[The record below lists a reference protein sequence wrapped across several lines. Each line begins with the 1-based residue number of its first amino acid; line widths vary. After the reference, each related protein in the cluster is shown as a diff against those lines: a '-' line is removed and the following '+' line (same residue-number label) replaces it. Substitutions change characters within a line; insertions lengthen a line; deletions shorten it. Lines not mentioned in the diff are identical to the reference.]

1 MKKITITE
9 VNSLTG
15 TVVGA
20 KAVLFEMLAF
30 AYARGLE
37 FQPIEY
43 MSNGHV
49 FLDGNNVYE
58 FNAEGID
65 ALIREAQEQGIKLS
79 CREGEVSPLV
89 WTMEL
94 MND

>member
-9 VNSLTG
+9 IKSLTG

-20 KAVLFEMLAF
+20 KAVLFEMTTF
-30 AYARGLE
+30 AYKRGLE

-49 FLDGNNVYE
+49 FLDANSIYE
-58 FNAEGID
+58 FNAEGINT
-65 ALIREAQEQGIKLS
+65 LIREAQEQGIKLS

-94 MND
+94 IDD

>member
-1 MKKITITE
+1 MKKITITDI
-9 VNSLTG
+9 NSLTG

-20 KAVLFEMLAF
+20 KAVLFEMTTF
-30 AYARGLE
+30 AYKRGLE
-37 FQPIEY
+37 IEPIEY

-49 FLDGNNVYE
+49 FLDDNNMYE

-94 MND
+94 IDD